1 MKISVNNQEQN
12 LDSNHNIESLLNLL
26 EINLDQQKGLAIAVN
41 QEILNKA
48 DWNQYKIKEGD
59 KLILIRATQGG

>member
-1 MKISVNNQEQN
+1 MKISVNNQEKT
-12 LDSNHNIESLLNLL
+12 LDSNHNIESLLSLL

-48 DWNQYKIKEGD
+48 DWNQYKIKDGD